1 MSNDIQVLYEG
12 TKYIKESKINNMI
25 DEYKLLLMELS
36 ETVESMQ
43 MHFIHLINKLDSL
56 GNTLTN

>member
-43 MHFIHLINKLDSL
+43 IHFIHLINKLDSL